1 MTDRNSLN
9 ADEVTA
15 RPVVSHDD
23 TTKESLIGAEHRGR
37 PANVSWG
44 AIIAGVVTFL
54 AVTVLLSL
62 VTAGIG
68 LGGSGIGA
76 GIWSVVAL
84 ALALA
89 AGGFVA
95 GALAVR
101 SGMLHGFLTWA
112 TSLVVALALTVWLSA
127 SLLGAVGGVVS
138 SATQALSGTDV
149 TQIAEDVQG
158 NVDEEEAQDQADEAL
173 EDAQQTAED
182 AADTAQASSWWGFAG
197 LLLGAI
203 IASLG
208 GMLGVRTVV
217 NRDRDDDAVTVRTV
231 S

>member
-1 MTDRNSLN
+1 MVSNNSN
-9 ADEVTA
+9 RFDDAAA
-15 RPVVSHDD
+15 RPVTVDNQA
-23 TTKESLIGAEHRGR
+23 TQESLIGTERRGR

-44 AIIAGVVTFL
+44 SIFAGVVTFL

-76 GIWSVVAL
+76 GIWSVIAL
-84 ALALA
+84 AIALA

-101 SGMLHGFLTWA
+101 SGLLHGFLTWA
-112 TSLVVALALTVWLSA
+112 TSLVVALAFTVWLGA
-127 SLLGAVGGVVS
+127 SLLGAVGGVVN
-138 SATQALSGTDV
+138 SASQALSGTDV
-149 TQIAEDVQG
+149 SEVVEDVQG
-158 NVDEEEAQDQADEAL
+158 NVDEEETQEQADEAV

-182 AADTAQASSWWGFAG
+182 AADAAQASSWWGFVG
-197 LLLGAI
+197 LLLGAV

-208 GMLGVRTVV
+208 GMFGVRTVI
-217 NRDRDDDAVTVRTV
+217 NRDRESEAVTVRTTR
-231 S
+231 